1 MFFAIA
7 LLSTLTLLWI
17 FCGSLRLALLP
28 LFAAL
33 AAVIWELGLLR
44 LAGFGLDPFAIL
56 VPFLILSIGVSHG
69 VQYVHACRS
78 AVAVTGLDSRE
89 ASIAT
94 FRPLFLLGTDAI
106 LPDVIA
112 FGRLLFI
119 KHAKIGRQA

>member
-69 VQYVHACRS
+69 VQYVNAWRYE
-78 AVAVTGLDSRE
+78 VAVNGLDSRE

-94 FRPLFLLGTDAI
+94 FRQ
-106 LPDVIA
+106 
-112 FGRLLFI
+112 LFI
-119 KHAKIGRQA
+119 DRKSTRLNSSH